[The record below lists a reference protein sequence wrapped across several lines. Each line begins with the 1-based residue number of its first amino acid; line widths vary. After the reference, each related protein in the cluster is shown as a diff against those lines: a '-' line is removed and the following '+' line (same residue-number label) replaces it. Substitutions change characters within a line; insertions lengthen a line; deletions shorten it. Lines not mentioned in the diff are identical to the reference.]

1 MPIIQKLFVSIT
13 NVAPYLPKF
22 KGKDG
27 AFLRLFNILGLG
39 SSHIIVDTTLRQPVK
54 YRVRVDLHSW
64 LQRLA
69 FVSGEYEADTVKFLI
84 KVRNSLKRDGY
95 ILDIGANIGLIG
107 IPAAMIIRANSGNLG
122 EQPLVVCIE
131 AVTDNEKALRHNI
144 SLNDANNYISVI
156 GTGLGEMPGV
166 VEIQV
171 EGDLANGEGTGTA
184 NILPKGS
191 TLDPNG
197 TYHCVSTSIQITTL
211 DILSEENALPNNC
224 TLVKIDT
231 DGYDLKILEGGRNF
245 LMRNRPVI
253 YGEFMEHCL
262 NWHGESIEDVV
273 KFAHS
278 IDYVVW
284 QRQAGKI
291 FKFTDSINLSKYAQ
305 DALLIPIENTHALTW
320 CCE

>member
-1 MPIIQKLFVSIT
+1 
-13 NVAPYLPKF
+13 
-22 KGKDG
+22 
-27 AFLRLFNILGLG
+27 
-39 SSHIIVDTTLRQPVK
+39 
-54 YRVRVDLHSW
+54 
-64 LQRLA
+64 
-69 FVSGEYEADTVKFLI
+69 LI

-95 ILDIGANIGLIG
+95 ILDVGANIGLIG
-107 IPAAMIIRANSGNLG
+107 IPAAMIMRANSGNSG
-122 EQPLVVCIE
+122 EQPSVVCIE
-131 AVTDNEKALRHNI
+131 AVTDNQKALRHTI
-144 SLNDANNYISVI
+144 FLNSADSFISVI
-156 GTGLGEMPGV
+156 GTGLGEKPGV

-197 TYHCVSTSIQITTL
+197 TYQCVSTPIQITTL
-211 DILSEENALPNNC
+211 DILSEANTLPNNC

-231 DGYDLKILEGGRNF
+231 DGYDLKILEGGRDF
-245 LMRNRPVI
+245 LIRNRPVV

-262 NWHGESIEDVV
+262 NWHGQSIEDVV

-284 QRQAGKI
+284 HRQAGKS
-291 FKFTDSINLSKYAQ
+291 FKFTDSIDLSKYIQ
-305 DALLIPIENTHALTW
+305 DALLVPIEHTHALAW